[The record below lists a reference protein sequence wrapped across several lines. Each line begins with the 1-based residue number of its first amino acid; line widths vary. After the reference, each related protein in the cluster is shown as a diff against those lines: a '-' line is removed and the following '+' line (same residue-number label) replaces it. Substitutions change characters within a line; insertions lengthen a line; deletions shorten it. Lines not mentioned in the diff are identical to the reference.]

1 LFKNIKPL
9 FQAKPLVIVLSK
21 VDLCKYKDLNKE
33 GKGLIEGL
41 QKELNAFVI

>member
-1 LFKNIKPL
+1 M
-9 FQAKPLVIVLSK
+9 VLSK

-33 GKGLIEGL
+33 AKSLIEGL